1 MTLKTLTLTN
11 FEGMKNFELNTDGRS
26 VSVYG
31 DNGTGKTT
39 LADAQAWLL
48 FDRDSAFTAG
58 FLPKPRDA
66 EGAEMHDLSTEV
78 EGVYTLDDGTEVT
91 LKKVFSENWKKK
103 RGSAEAVFSGHTVS
117 YFVDGVPKKE
127 KEYMDFLDNLGG
139 VTKLMLLTMPQY
151 FPEVLDVKKR
161 RELLMSLEKD
171 IHDFDVISANAD
183 LEPLRHLMLKPG
195 ATANWYDMDEFVQVS
210 KAAAKAA
217 NDELKAIPERI
228 DEQSRNLTEIT
239 EEKAAELRA
248 EVGRLNAKKTALQ
261 MELNTSDSEMV
272 QSLRADISALM
283 AKLEDKRAEH
293 IRRYSEE
300 SAGISEQIGQL
311 GRDFAERNAAL
322 NDLREQYR
330 EKMRS
335 VERLRSERNELIR
348 QFKEVSAG
356 QWQGDTICP
365 TCGQA
370 IPEDRVEAA
379 KAEFNLHKSEQ
390 LAALNERGKHEC
402 SKEMLSAAEAE
413 AETLNSKAVA
423 AEAAAKKA
431 AAELSAARQKLTS
444 PPPFEMT
451 PAYTDITKEIADKQ
465 VQIDAIQ
472 QCKFGKKAEK
482 QAEILA
488 AEEQAAELN
497 RRIAEYEAGCRS
509 RERIAELEK
518 QQKLAAEAYARAQQ
532 GLDLAE
538 LFGRR
543 KAEMLTEKI
552 NSHFENVRFRLFKVQ
567 INEGIKADCEVLAKT
582 ANGYIPYSTANN
594 AARINAGL
602 EIIRGFAKHFGMT
615 APVFV
620 DNAESITRLDS
631 SGLQVIR
638 LVVSEKDKTLR
649 LESEE

>member
-11 FEGMKNFELNTDGRS
+11 FEGMKNFELNADGGS

-48 FDRDSAFTAG
+48 FDKDSAFTAG
-58 FLPKPRDA
+58 FTPKPRDGKG
-66 EGAEMHDLSTEV
+66 EELHDLSTEV
-78 EGVYTLDDGTEVT
+78 EGVYILDDGSEVT
-91 LKKVFSENWKKK
+91 LKKVFTENWKKK

-127 KEYMDFLDNLGG
+127 KEYMDFLDSLGG
-139 VTKLMLLTMPQY
+139 AQKLMLLTTPQY

-161 RELLMSLEKD
+161 RELLMGLEKD
-171 IHDFDVISANAD
+171 IHEFDVISANEE

-228 DEQSRNLTEIT
+228 DEQSRNLTDMT

-248 EVGRLNAKKTALQ
+248 EAGRLNAKKIALQ
-261 MELNTSDSEMV
+261 MEQTKSESEMT
-272 QSLRADISALM
+272 QSLRADISAIK
-283 AKLEDKRAEH
+283 AKLEERRAEH
-293 IRRYSEE
+293 IRKNNEGNADITARLTELRAKQQE
-300 SAGISEQIGQL
+300 QSAAAAKLSDEHREQMRLIGRL
-311 GRDFAERNAAL
+311 RNAH
-322 NDLREQYR
+322 DEMVQQWY
-330 EKMRS
+330 
-335 VERLRSERNELIR
+335 
-348 QFKEVSAG
+348 EVSAE
-356 QWQGDTICP
+356 QWQGDTVCP
-365 TCGQA
+365 TCGQP
-370 IPEDRVEAA
+370 IPEDRIEAA
-379 KAEFNLHKSEQ
+379 KAEFNLRKSKK
-390 LAALNERGKHEC
+390 LAELNEKGRSKC
-402 SKEMLSAAEAE
+402 SKTMIAAAEAE
-413 AETLNSKAVA
+413 VEKLNSKVVS
-423 AEAAAKKA
+423 AEAAVKKTA
-431 AAELSAARQKLTS
+431 AEIDELSAKLTA
-444 PPPFEMT
+444 PEPFEST
-451 PAYTDITKEIADKQ
+451 HTYATLSREIADKQ
-465 VQIDAIQ
+465 SQIDAIE
-472 QCKFGKKAEK
+472 QCRFGNAAEK
-482 QAEILA
+482 QAQIAKTENQIA
-488 AEEQAAELN
+488 DIN
-497 RRIAEYEAGCRS
+497 RQVAEYEAGCRS

-518 QQKLAAEAYARAQQ
+518 QQKLAAEAFARAQQ

-552 NSHFENVRFRLFKVQ
+552 NSHFKNVRFRLFKVQ
-567 INEGIKADCEVLAKT
+567 INGGIQADCEVLTKT

-602 EIIRGFAKHFGMT
+602 EIIKGFARHFGMT

-620 DNAESITRLDS
+620 DNAESITHLDS

-638 LVVSEKDKTLR
+638 LVVSEEDKVLKIHN
-649 LESEE
+649 S